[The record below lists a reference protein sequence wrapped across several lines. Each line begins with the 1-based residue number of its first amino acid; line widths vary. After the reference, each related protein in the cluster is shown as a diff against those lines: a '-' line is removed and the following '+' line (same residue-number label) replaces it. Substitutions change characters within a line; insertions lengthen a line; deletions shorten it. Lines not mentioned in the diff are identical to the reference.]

1 MPKNYSS
8 GSMADKMSRLS
19 EAIQYSRTRM
29 QPFRENRLKAIR
41 QYVGSNY
48 SDNGSSDRVPVNL
61 LEMAI
66 NIYRRQVAA
75 NSPQVLVTTKNMDL
89 MPEASDFESVIN
101 HTLKEIDFEKTLH
114 RWVLDAM
121 FGLGVTKVGLSPGR
135 VGEIN
140 GFRHDAGQVFCDN
153 VDFEDFVFDM
163 TARRWDQV
171 QFCGNR
177 YCLPHEAVM
186 DLKMFGNKDIQP
198 LPYVS
203 NTNEQGD
210 ERVSSLQTSGE
221 SVGVEQYMPMV
232 ELWDI
237 WLPYENVL
245 VTLQADSYAGGFVST
260 EPLSVIDWG
269 GPETGPYHL
278 LAFVDVPGNVMPL
291 SPASLMVDLHDL
303 VNRLF
308 RKLGRQ
314 AERQKTITI
323 AAGGAEEDA
332 RRIVNA
338 NDGDTILSDR
348 PEATREMKFGGVDS
362 PSLAFMIQLKD
373 LFSYLGGNLD
383 TLGGLGPSA
392 SSGKHDQLLQQSASV
407 RIADMQARTTS
418 AVKEVIEA
426 MGDYIF
432 YDPVPPDRV
441 YKDIPNTTLNV
452 PVEFDPDIREGDIL
466 DYSIDISPYSLQSRS
481 PGEKLQSLMEMMM
494 QVVIPMSAQ
503 LQQRGVVP
511 DLEKFLEIAAKYSH
525 TEELA
530 QVLRIA
536 EFGELELMQE
546 MGGTEGG
553 TKAPVT
559 ERRYV
564 RENVS
569 GGGTRAGRDNAMAQ
583 TLMGGGNPDQM
594 AALNTGQE

>member
-1 MPKNYSS
+1 MAYSEAMS
-8 GSMADKMSRLS
+8 KKMARLS
-19 EAIQYSRTRM
+19 DAMQYSRRRM

-48 SDNGSSDRVPVNL
+48 SDNGTSDRIPVNL
-61 LEMAI
+61 LEMAV

-75 NSPQVLVTTKNMDL
+75 NAPQVLVSSKDPAL
-89 MPEASDFESVIN
+89 QAEASDLEAVIN
-101 HTLKEIDFEKTLH
+101 HTLKEVDFEKTLH

-121 FGLGVTKVGLSPGR
+121 FGLGVTKVGLSSGR
-135 VGEIN
+135 IGEIN

-163 TARRWDQV
+163 TARRWDQI

-186 DLKMFGNKDIQP
+186 DLKLFGNKKIEAQS
-198 LPYVS
+198 YVS

-221 SVGVEQYMPMV
+221 SFSNEQYMPMV

-237 WLPYENVL
+237 WIPYENVM
-245 VTLQADSYAGGFVST
+245 VTMQADHHAGGFASH
-260 EPLSVIDWG
+260 EPLKIVDWV
-269 GPETGPYHL
+269 GPELGPYHL
-278 LAFVDVPGNVMPL
+278 LSYVDVPGNIMPL
-291 SPASLMVDLHDL
+291 SPAGMLVDLHEL

-314 AERQKTITI
+314 AERQKTVTVV
-323 AAGGAEEDA
+323 AGGAEEDG
-332 RRIVNA
+332 RRIVNS

-348 PEATREMKFGGVDS
+348 PESTREMKFGGVDS

-383 TLGGLGPSA
+383 SLGGLGPSA
-392 SSGKHDQLLQQSASV
+392 KSGKHDQLLQQSASM
-407 RIADMQARTTS
+407 RIADMQSRTTQ
-418 AVKEVIEA
+418 AVKSVIESMA
-426 MGDYIF
+426 DYIF
-432 YDPVPPDRV
+432 YDPIPPERV
-441 YKDIPNTTLNV
+441 YKQIPNTEMNV
-452 PVEFDPDIREGDIL
+452 KVNFDPEIREGDAL
-466 DYSIDISPYSLQSRS
+466 DYAIDIAPYSLQSRS
-481 PGEKLQSLMEMMM
+481 PGEKLSSLMEMMN
-494 QVVIPMSAQ
+494 QIVIPMSPQ

-511 DLEKFLEIAAKYSH
+511 DLERFLEIAAKYSH

-530 QVLRIA
+530 EVLRIA
-536 EFGELELMQE
+536 QYKEMEMMQE
-546 MGGTEGG
+546 MGAGQAGG
-553 TKAPVT
+553 KPPVT

-569 GGGTRAGRDNAMAQ
+569 DGGTRSGRDNAMAQ
-583 TLMGGGNPDQM
+583 TLMGGANADQM
-594 AALNTGQE
+594 GAAMSMDNSG